1 MMQSSGWSD
10 ETLLERARRGS
21 EDAFTALYRRHS
33 GKLYRFA
40 LALGVPPPVA
50 EEAVQEVFLAF
61 VEGRAGY
68 DGRKGTPLPFLLGMT
83 RNTALAALRR
93 ERGYAPLER
102 GEPETA
108 ADALGRMVERES
120 VETLWQAV
128 RSLPPAYREVVVLC
142 ELEELDYAQAA
153 QALGCPIGT
162 VRSRLSRARRLL
174 IGKMQARM
182 PV

>member
-1 MMQSSGWSD
+1 MMESSRWSD
-10 ETLLERARRGS
+10 ERLLERARRGS
-21 EDAFTALYRRHS
+21 EEAFTALYRRHG

-40 LALGVPPPVA
+40 LALGAPPPVA

-68 DGRKGTPLPFLLGMT
+68 DGRKGAPLPFLLGMT
-83 RNTALAALRR
+83 RNTVLAAMRR
-93 ERGYAPLER
+93 ERGYARLEQ
-102 GEPETA
+102 GEMEA
-108 ADALGRMVERES
+108 ADDALGRLLERES
-120 VETLWQAV
+120 AETLWQAV

-174 IGKMQARM
+174 TGKLQARM
-182 PV
+182 PA